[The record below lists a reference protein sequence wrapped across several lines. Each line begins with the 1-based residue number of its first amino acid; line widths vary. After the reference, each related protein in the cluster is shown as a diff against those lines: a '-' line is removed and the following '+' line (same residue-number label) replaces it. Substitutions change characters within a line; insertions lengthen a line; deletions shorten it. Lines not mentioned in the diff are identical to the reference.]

1 MSKAFAMPKAV
12 KIMGRSSSITNSFV
26 NGIIPVIPPSDE
38 MVKHN
43 LEILGMNED
52 TVCCAYCGDACTEWD
67 HFHPLIV
74 DRKPT
79 GYVSEINNLVP
90 SCNKCNQSKGNSE
103 WETWMRSDAEKSP
116 KTRGVADMES
126 RIEKLRAYDQLEK
139 KKIDIEA
146 IVGAEEWKKHWK
158 NCDLIIDQM
167 RIAQVHSDMLKDK
180 ITETLGLN
188 TNILT
193 RSASARGSR
202 TAVDVAMSDF
212 FDWVVLNG
220 VAESTAKNYKSA
232 LKRILEDAQLS
243 FDEFMNRIADE
254 APKYWKN
261 GEKSSL
267 GDVYSN
273 AGRAIVNL
281 LLKYAVDE

>member
-26 NGIIPVIPPSDE
+26 NGIIPVIHPSDDE
-38 MVKHN
+38 VRHN

-90 SCNKCNQSKGNSE
+90 ACSKCNQSKGNSE

-116 KTRGVADMES
+116 KTRGIVDIES
-126 RIEKLRAYDQLEK
+126 RIEKLKEYDRLAK
-139 KKIDIEA
+139 KNIDIES
-146 IVGAEEWKKHWK
+146 IVGTDEWEKHWK
-158 NCDLIIDQM
+158 NCDLIIAQM
-167 RIAQVHSDMLKDK
+167 REAQLYSDMLKKK
-180 ITETLGLN
+180 ISDSLGMN
-188 TNILT
+188 ASVTSMST
-193 RSASARGSR
+193 TARSSR
-202 TAVDVAMSDF
+202 AAANPAINDFVDWM
-212 FDWVVLNG
+212 VLNG
-220 VAESTAKNYKSA
+220 VGKSTAANYKSA
-232 LKRILEDAQLS
+232 LNRILEDAQMT
-243 FDEFMNRIADE
+243 FDDFMDRVDDE
-254 APKYWKN
+254 APKYWKG
-261 GEKSSL
+261 GEKSTL

-273 AGRAIVNL
+273 AGRAVVSQL
-281 LLKYAVDE
+281 LDYVHVE